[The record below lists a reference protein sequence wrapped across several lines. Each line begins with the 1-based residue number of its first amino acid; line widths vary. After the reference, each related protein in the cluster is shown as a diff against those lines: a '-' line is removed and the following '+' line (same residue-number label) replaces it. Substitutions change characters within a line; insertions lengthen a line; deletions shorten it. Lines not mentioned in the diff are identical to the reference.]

1 MWVRVRPKQAKIV
14 LNPIIKGKND
24 DGKVFISSDQCELSL
39 RSSSSSNWLIICCFL
54 FPDPDLFQGHDY
66 DGDDHD
72 DAVADVQDGDTDD
85 GFTHQL
91 PTLHTGDLNPASLSC
106 HELSPV
112 SLPTNCPMQCHT
124 ASPHDFLKSFVVFS
138 CPSTDEWP
146 QSLHLVLTLTL
157 LSLHCRILPRPGAKI
172 ARKFMPG
179 TCSAAIWCPQPIHN
193 TDKVKGRSK
202 EKSLYFGAA
211 IVSWHNN
218 RYKCLINKL
227 IN

>member
-1 MWVRVRPKQAKIV
+1 MGRFLSRLISVNSHWEVGALQIDLSFAAFSFPIQIFSKDTIMWWW
-14 LNPIIKGKND
+14 
-24 DGKVFISSDQCELSL
+24 S
-39 RSSSSSNWLIICCFL
+39 WWCCCWCTRWRHWWWVHPPTSHTTQVTSIPPPCHATSCPL
-54 FPDPDLFQGHDY
+54 FPF
-66 DGDDHD
+66 
-72 DAVADVQDGDTDD
+72 
-85 GFTHQL
+85 L
-91 PTLHTGDLNPASLSC
+91 PIAQCNVTRRLLMIFWKVSSFFPALLQMSDLNPSTLSW
-106 HELSPV
+106 HDSSP
-112 SLPTNCPMQCHT
+112 
-124 ASPHDFLKSFVVFS
+124 
-138 CPSTDEWP
+138 
-146 QSLHLVLTLTL
+146 LTL

-172 ARKFMPG
+172 ALKFMPG

>member
-1 MWVRVRPKQAKIV
+1 MGRFLSRLISVNSHWEVGALRIDLSSPAFSF
-14 LNPIIKGKND
+14 PIQIFSKDTIMMVMIMMMLLLMYKMATLMMGSPTN
-24 DGKVFISSDQCELSL
+24 
-39 RSSSSSNWLIICCFL
+39 
-54 FPDPDLFQGHDY
+54 FPHC
-66 DGDDHD
+66 
-72 DAVADVQDGDTDD
+72 TS
-85 GFTHQL
+85 
-91 PTLHTGDLNPASLSC
+91 DLNPASLSC

-112 SLPTNCPMQCHT
+112 SLHTNCPMQCHT
-124 ASPHDFLKSFVVFS
+124 ASPHDFLKSFIDFPALLQMS
-138 CPSTDEWP
+138 DLNPSTLSWHDSSP
-146 QSLHLVLTLTL
+146 LTL

-172 ARKFMPG
+172 ALKFMPG

-218 RYKCLINKL
+218 RYKCLKNKL